1 MRGAH
6 IWITRKLVNGK
17 SGFVILFDPAVYL
30 VYIICSAYADDA
42 LNKLLS
48 AGAAKRVKDD
58 LFNA

>member
-30 VYIICSAYADDA
+30 VDVICSAYVDYA
-42 LNKLLS
+42 LDKLLS
-48 AGAAKRVKDD
+48 ARTAKRVKDD